1 MAVETK
7 EFRAEARFQRVS
19 PQKARLVLDLIK
31 GRGVQEAL
39 ETAAFTKKR
48 IAPVI
53 YKLLTSA
60 VDNAKYVSGEQGLD
74 LDVDNLY
81 VKQALANDGP
91 RMKRIRP
98 APMGRAYRY
107 QRRLTHIV
115 LSVAE
120 REAAEG
126 LATKIEEP
134 KAAPQATKT
143 KIDESKAAPQATK
156 TKIEEPKAA
165 AKANKT
171 KNEEPK
177 AAAKATKAKNEEPK
191 AAAKKATK
199 TKVEES
205 KPGAK
210 KAAGATTGKKASKK
224 A

>member
-7 EFRAEARFQRVS
+7 EYRAEAKFQRVS

-53 YKLLTSA
+53 HKLLTSA
-60 VDNAKYVSGEQGLD
+60 IDNAKYVSGEQGTD

-120 REAAEG
+120 RDGGQHLVTTA
-126 LATKIEEP
+126 EEP
-134 KAAPQATKT
+134 
-143 KIDESKAAPQATK
+143 
-156 TKIEEPKAA
+156 AA
-165 AKANKT
+165 AK
-171 KNEEPK
+171 P
-177 AAAKATKAKNEEPK
+177 
-191 AAAKKATK
+191 AAAKKAAPKK
-199 TKVEES
+199 TA
-205 KPGAK
+205 AK
-210 KAAGATTGKKASKK
+210 KTSAKKPVSATKKKAKK
-224 A
+224 

>member
-7 EFRAEARFQRVS
+7 EYRAEAKFQRVS

-53 YKLLTSA
+53 HKLLVSA
-60 VDNAKYVSGEQGLD
+60 VDNAKYLSGEQGVD

-81 VKQALANDGP
+81 VKLALANDGP

-120 REAAEG
+120 RNGGAA
-126 LATKIEEP
+126 LVTKVEEP
-134 KAAPQATKT
+134 KAGVKA
-143 KIDESKAAPQATK
+143 SKSKGT
-156 TKIEEPKAA
+156 EPKAA
-165 AKANKT
+165 AKT
-171 KNEEPK
+171 
-177 AAAKATKAKNEEPK
+177 ATASK
-191 AAAKKATK
+191 KKA
-199 TKVEES
+199 
-205 KPGAK
+205 
-210 KAAGATTGKKASKK
+210 GKKA
-224 A
+224 